1 MSLREKIRY
10 GRYNPMRVINK
21 ALDKATE
28 GESLEAQV
36 VRHKE
41 RWSVISEI
49 LDWGK
54 ALVRK
59 SSGKPQ
65 KSFAEFAEIHQLS
78 PADIDSYATHYS
90 KIRSTYW
97 IVAAAMTAGAMLFA
111 FSGAV
116 IQFSAFMMLAALA
129 GINGLRYALEA
140 WRFENRTFGSFKDY
154 LG

>member
-10 GRYNPMRVINK
+10 GRWNPMRAINQ

-49 LDWGK
+49 FDWGK

-59 SSGKPQ
+59 PAAKPQ
-65 KSFAEFAEIHQLS
+65 RSFEEFAEVHRLS
-78 PADIDSYATHYS
+78 AADVAGYATHYT
-90 KIRSTYW
+90 KIRTTYW
-97 IVAAAMTAGAMLFA
+97 IVAAAMTAAAMLFA
-111 FSGAV
+111 FTGAV
-116 IQFSAFMMLAALA
+116 IQFTAFIMLAALA
-129 GINGLRYALEA
+129 GINGLRYGLEA
-140 WRFENRTFGSFKDY
+140 WRFGNRSFGSFKDY